1 MGEMTGGDL
10 LREAVAELYS
20 ADPDM
25 FVARRGEL
33 AKQARAAGEAAT
45 AKQIAALRRPTRS
58 AWVVNQ
64 LARAEPG
71 AAEQLAALGEELRSA
86 QAALDGKAI
95 RDLSRQRRQLI
106 DALARR
112 SFSAA
117 GLRSPPAVLREEVA
131 STLGAAMAD
140 PAVAEQLRA
149 GALERVVYRDGLG
162 AAAAPQLPAGQSS
175 GESRSAVE
183 SRSTVVPLSSGRLSS
198 ARRRAPAA
206 AGAGGRARP
215 TAKVTALAT
224 ARARAE
230 RERRREAVAEAE
242 LALGDADRTLR
253 SAARTE
259 RDLQNAVRMLEEQ
272 LADARQRLAE
282 ARLQAHRART
292 GERRARRALDRL
304 QD

>member
-1 MGEMTGGDL
+1 VTDGDFL
-10 LREAVAELYS
+10 GEAVAELYS
-20 ADPDM
+20 ADPDR

-33 AKQARAAGEAAT
+33 AKQARAAGEVAA
-45 AKQIAALRRPTRS
+45 AREIAALRRPTHS

-64 LARAEPG
+64 LARADPG

-95 RDLSRQRRQLI
+95 ADLSRQRRQLI
-106 DALARR
+106 DALARQA
-112 SFSAA
+112 FSAA
-117 GLRSPPAVLREEVA
+117 GLRSPPAALREEVA

-140 PAVAEQLRA
+140 PGVAEQLRA
-149 GALERVVYRDGLG
+149 GALERVVFRDGLG
-162 AAAAPQLPAGQSS
+162 GAAAQLPAERSA
-175 GESRSAVE
+175 GESRPA
-183 SRSTVVPLSSGRLSS
+183 VVPLPSG
-198 ARRRAPAA
+198 RRAPVAA
-206 AGAGGRARP
+206 RGAGGRARP
-215 TAKVTALAT
+215 AAKVTALAT

-230 RERRREAVAEAE
+230 RERQREAVAEAE

-253 SAARTE
+253 AAARTE
-259 RDLQNAVRMLEEQ
+259 RDQEHAVRMLEEQ